1 MEWIKNN
8 LKTVITTIVLVMSL
22 SGGILAFDDRYV
34 TAKEFAQAQQQQVQ
48 TMKQFQIEQER
59 RFLEQR
65 YQTLTDLMMTQK
77 QLMRKYPQDQELKE
91 DYNAIVKERDEVK
104 QKLNR

>member
-22 SGGILAFDDRYV
+22 IGGILAFDDRYV

-48 TMKQFQIEQER
+48 TMKQF
-59 RFLEQR
+59 
-65 YQTLTDLMMTQK
+65 
-77 QLMRKYPQDQELKE
+77 
-91 DYNAIVKERDEVK
+91 
-104 QKLNR
+104 